1 MSIQESSLRLGK
13 AYGSAAIVAVL
24 GVAVASV
31 VTGCGKKEAVKVPAP
46 EVYVTKSVQ
55 KDVPVMM
62 ELVGQTSGSKDVE
75 IRARVEGYLESV
87 NFLEGDFVKEGDLLY
102 TIDPKPFQA
111 SLAQAKGNL
120 ANAQAKLEG
129 AEITWNRLKPLAVQQ
144 AVSQQDFDTATAN
157 RDSAKASVD
166 AAKAAVDQAQ
176 LNLGY
181 TRIIAPLSGLADLTK
196 VKPGN
201 LVGRS
206 ESTLLTTISIVDPIY
221 FTANITEA
229 DYLRL
234 AGRAVEERRE
244 GKLKDAKDGP
254 AKSDIEL
261 ILADGKAL
269 PQRGRIDAAQRAV
282 DPKTGTLA
290 IRCLFPNPD
299 RLLRPGQ
306 YGRVRFV
313 LDTLK
318 GAVCVPQRAV
328 EELQGV
334 QQVVVVGAGNKAET
348 RTVKM
353 GPRFENLWTVLEG
366 LKLGETVVVEG
377 LQSVKPG
384 AEVAPKPIEEAAA
397 AAAAAAAATAAA
409 VPAAA
414 APATPATPVKPAE
427 PGKPAPPKGK

>member
-1 MSIQESSLRLGK
+1 MTNQQVGRRNAVKTPWILTIGSIWTIAGALGL
-13 AYGSAAIVAVL
+13 AA
-24 GVAVASV
+24 
-31 VTGCGKKEAVKVPAP
+31 GCGSKEAKKLPAP
-46 EVYVTKSVQ
+46 EVYVTQAVQ

-87 NFLEGDFVKEGDLLY
+87 DFLEGDFVKQGDLLY

-120 ANAQAKLEG
+120 ANAKAKLEG
-129 AEITWNRLKPLAVQQ
+129 AEITYNRLKPLAAQQ

-166 AAKAAVDQAQ
+166 AAQAAVDQAQ

-181 TRIIAPLSGLADLTK
+181 TRIAAPLSGLADLTK

-206 ESTLLTTISIVDPIY
+206 ESTLLTTISVVDPIY
-221 FTANITEA
+221 FTASITEA

-234 AGRAVEERRE
+234 AGKALSEKRD
-244 GKLKDAKDGP
+244 GKAKESKDSP
-254 AKSDIEL
+254 AKADIEL
-261 ILADGKAL
+261 ILADGRPL
-269 PQRGRIDAAQRAV
+269 PQKGRMDAAQRAV
-282 DPKTGTLA
+282 DPRTGTLA
-290 IRCLFPNPD
+290 VRCLFPNPD
-299 RLLRPGQ
+299 RVVRPGQ

-313 LDTLK
+313 LDTLS

-328 EELQGV
+328 QELQGV
-334 QQVVVVGAGNKAET
+334 QQVVVVGADRKAEI

-353 GPRFENLWTVLEG
+353 GPRDGELWTVLDG
-366 LKLGETVVVEG
+366 LKAGETVVVEG

-384 AEVAPKPIEEAAA
+384 AEVAPKPIDAALAAA
-397 AAAAAAAATAAA
+397 AA
-409 VPAAA
+409 P
-414 APATPATPVKPAE
+414 PATSPAPAE
-427 PGKPAPPKGK
+427 PGKPAAPKGK